1 MAVLLFL
8 AAVTLV
14 VGISFVTACLVTW
27 AVCFI
32 AGLFGVTTLV
42 FSWKLAMAVWI
53 ILGVLI
59 SIFKSCASSSSN

>member
-1 MAVLLFL
+1 MVVLLFL
-8 AAVTLV
+8 AAVALV
-14 VGISFVTACLVTW
+14 VGISFAMACLATW

-32 AGLFGVTTLV
+32 AGLFGVTTIV

-59 SIFKSCASSSSN
+59 SIFKSCVSSGN

>member
-8 AAVTLV
+8 AAVALV

-42 FSWKLAMAVWI
+42 FSWKLVMAIWI
-53 ILGVLI
+53 IIGVFTR
-59 SIFKSCASSSSN
+59 IFTIHTKSGD